1 MKAII
6 PAAGSG
12 TRLRPHTH
20 TMPKALIYVAGKP
33 ILGYI
38 LDALKETR
46 IIDRLGLIVGDKGE
60 DITNYV
66 ESNYDFKLD
75 QVSQEKRE
83 GLGHAIHLYLSKRG
97 FTDEPLLIVL
107 SDTVF
112 EADLADLTD
121 MLNSQYS
128 CIGVKE
134 VDNPRRFGV
143 VELEGEFIKRLVEKP
158 SVPVSNLAIVGI
170 YLIKNVPL
178 LFHCLLEL
186 IGKRKKSKGEYQ
198 LTDALQLMLK
208 NGEKMTTFTID
219 KWYDCG
225 TPKTLLQTN
234 RHLLEKQGGEPEIP
248 GSTIIPPVFIA
259 ESSKIENCIIGPNV
273 SIAGRSRV
281 AKSIIEDSI
290 INERAVIRNALVRGS
305 LIGRNATFGGRF
317 RKLNIGDSS
326 EITFV

>member
-38 LDALKETR
+38 LDDLDKAG
-46 IIDRLGLIVGDKGE
+46 IDMLGLVVGDKGK

-66 ESNYDFKLD
+66 KSNYGFKLD
-75 QVSQEKRE
+75 QVYQERRE
-83 GLGHAIHLYLSKRG
+83 GLGHAIHLYLSERG
-97 FTDEPLLIVL
+97 FIDEPLLIIL

-112 EADLADLTD
+112 EADLTE
-121 MLNSQYS
+121 MLNSEHS
-128 CIGVKE
+128 CIGVKK

-143 VELEGEFIKRLVEKP
+143 VEREGEFIKRLVEKP
-158 SVPVSNLAIVGI
+158 SVFVSDLAIVGI
-170 YLIKNVPL
+170 YLIRNVPL
-178 LFHCLLEL
+178 LFHCLLQL
-186 IGKRKKSKGEYQ
+186 INEHKRSKGEYQ
-198 LTDALQLMLK
+198 LTDALQLMLE
-208 NGEKMTTFTID
+208 NGERMTTFAID

-234 RHLLEKQGGEPEIP
+234 RHLLEKQGREPEIP
-248 GSTIIPPVFIA
+248 GSIIIPPVFIA

-281 AKSIIEDSI
+281 VKSIIEDSI
-290 INERAVIRNALVRGS
+290 INENTVIRNALVRGS
-305 LIGRNATFGGRF
+305 LIAKNAMFDGRF
-317 RKLNIGDSS
+317 SKLNIGDSS